1 MALFENENGDLLE
14 IVKWGNYSDCC
25 LICLREKME
34 EEKIGNVQA
43 RKELT
48 GKLLDK
54 KVIKIRHSG
63 TDVVVCKEHWQKA
76 IDKLNSKGKEAAT
89 SLAEYVKNGDDLT
102 NTEPP
107 QETQTTQEVPEAP
120 EAGSKRG
127 RKHAEDKK

>member
-76 IDKLNSKGKEAAT
+76 IDKLNGNSKEVAI
-89 SLAEYVKNGDDLT
+89 SLADFVKNSEEDAD
-102 NTEPP
+102 EP
-107 QETQTTQEVPEAP
+107 EVMDTPVTAEISD
-120 EAGSKRG
+120 GMSKRG